1 MGCWRWDNPVSRRTH
16 LSARSAEEEY
26 NEDPRARMTLFLELD
41 MHKFL
46 ELEAKRLSVKHG
58 HRVRPPDIA
67 KALLAAYYEKR
78 VAGLL
83 VDPDD

>member
-1 MGCWRWDNPVSRRTH
+1 LPRKTH
-16 LSARSAEEEY
+16 RSPRLSEEEH
-26 NEDPRARMTLFLELD
+26 NEDPRPRLTLFLELD

-46 ELEAKRLSVKHG
+46 ELEAKRLSVKYE
-58 HRVRPPDIA
+58 RRLRPPDIA
-67 KALLAAYYEKR
+67 KALITAYYEKR